1 MRARKLRGFTL
12 VELLVVIAI
21 IGVLVALLLPA
32 IQAAREAARRN
43 QCVNNL
49 KQMGL
54 TMQMHHDAKEFFP
67 QGRNAT
73 SPGPAVTNPP
83 VGTAATPLGVSW
95 AFELLPYTEQGQI
108 YNTLVPTARVDDQQ
122 NASAMRSPV
131 NIFYCPSRRQPA
143 PDRDFDN
150 DDAAPTEASKGVAA
164 GGDYAGNA
172 GLRDDYG
179 SSNTGGEAPGNE
191 GGVVYTYSR
200 NSIRNI
206 SDGTASSLGVGEK
219 YLPTEDEARQM
230 EGFNEGQLHYYQG
243 DTAFFSGDNT
253 ESILACTEC
262 GMAKGEAPTTGTVVC
277 DVNDLRQQFG
287 SDHPAIANFVFLD
300 GHVSAIQQSI
310 DLLTLQRLS
319 TVADDNVVDTSSL

>member
-1 MRARKLRGFTL
+1 MRIRKSFGFTL

-49 KQMGL
+49 KQIGL
-54 TMQMHHDAKEFFP
+54 ALQMHHDTKKLYP

-73 SPGPAVTNPP
+73 TPGPAVLNPP
-83 VGTAATPLGVSW
+83 AGTAPTPLAVSW
-95 AFELLPYTEQGQI
+95 AFELLPYAEQGQI
-108 YNTLVPTARVDDQQ
+108 YNTLAPTARVDDQL
-122 NASAMRSPV
+122 NANAMRSPV
-131 NIFYCPSRRQPA
+131 SIFYCPSRRSPA
-143 PDRDFDN
+143 ADRDFDN
-150 DDAAPTEASKGVAA
+150 DDAAPAEASKGVAA

-179 SSNTGGEAPGNE
+179 NNNLAGEAPGSE
-191 GGVVYTYSR
+191 GGVLYTYSR

-206 SDGTASSLGVGEK
+206 SDGTSSSFAVGEK
-219 YLPTEDEARQM
+219 YLPTEEEARQM
-230 EGFNEGQLHYYQG
+230 EGFNEGQLYYYQG

-253 ESILACTEC
+253 ETILACTEC

-277 DVNDLRQQFG
+277 NVNDLRQQFG

-300 GHVSAIQQSI
+300 GHVSAIQQSV
-310 DLLTLQRLS
+310 DLITLQRLS
-319 TVADDNVVDTSSL
+319 TVADDQVVDPSSL